1 MSASDLN
8 SYSPMIVYRNN
19 KPAYY
24 VYDDELY
31 CPTFPLEWARN
42 HLLDSGPKN
51 CANCAYFGSHLGVF
65 VGYCANCAVYVY
77 CRNRGKGLR
86 KNNDGS
92 FEELENCLCENCL
105 CENCLCENCVNYGY
119 IGKSIFLETY
129 MKDVNLSEI
138 GDPDFVQQ
146 ERPQYDEDEE
156 DDESSESE
164 YDYQNIL
171 EDNPVI
177 YTTEET
183 SQEDEE
189 TLLTEEINSQY
200 KEILEDNPVDYY
212 ISREPEPLETEETEE
227 EEPVCDVGCDYKD
240 ILEENPVNTSY
251 SYYNIDNYKEDLKK
265 WKVYKSVEYY
275 STVSPLLNENIEEED
290 EEENFDD
297 LPDLISIEEFENT
310 QEEQEEEEQEEKQE
324 EKQEEQEEQE
334 EKQEEQEEQEEQ
346 EQQKEKEEIKKENK
360 GCIIS

>member
-1 MSASDLN
+1 MSVSDLN
-8 SYSPMIVYRNN
+8 SYSPMIVYRNKN
-19 KPAYY
+19 PAYY

-92 FEELENCLCENCL
+92 FEEL
-105 CENCLCENCVNYGY
+105 ENCLCENCVNYGY

-240 ILEENPVNTSY
+240 ILEENSVSTNY
-251 SYYNIDNYKEDLKK
+251 SYYNLDNYKEDLKK

-275 STVSPLLNENIEEED
+275 STVSPLLNENIKEED

-310 QEEQEEEEQEEKQE
+310 QEEKQEEQQEKQE
-324 EKQEEQEEQE
+324 EKQEEQQEQE
-334 EKQEEQEEQEEQ
+334 K
-346 EQQKEKEEIKKENK
+346 EIKKENK